1 MDVYNSDQLLQVQCC
16 GLKKSLFVLLPP
28 WVGFSVGCGLVCP
41 VKKYDLWAPP
51 PYSVLP
57 STHTDHLSLILYSDW
72 YDCHKLWLSNSNGY
86 CHQID
91 SIPNSVF
98 NCLCILWWSTSIIC
112 AHKNFHISILCVA
125 SISPK
130 ISNNPQCLVQ
140 QRLKLKAR
148 NHLKQCAHLDIVLF
162 FKVFPKDSR
171 FYFFCIWFMFFF
183 LERCFSLARFC
194 LTLKSVPGRWIFHQ
208 ISKLTLIISSCC

>member
-1 MDVYNSDQLLQVQCC
+1 MDVYISDQLLQVQCC

-28 WVGFSVGCGLVCP
+28 WVGFSVGSGLVCP

-57 STHTDHLSLILYSDW
+57 TLTIVSLIWYSDW

-148 NHLKQCAHLDIVLF
+148 NNLKQCAHLDIVLF

-171 FYFFCIWFMFFF
+171 FYFFASGLCCCFFLGEMFFLGTF
-183 LERCFSLARFC
+183 LPDIEIRSW
-194 LTLKSVPGRWIFHQ
+194 PMN
-208 ISKLTLIISSCC
+208 ISSDFKADFNH